1 MYRLLSL
8 ARYVRSEVL
17 VLPSRLISF
26 LFVVALLLF
35 PSFTQDAYLLRII
48 ILTGIFAIYA
58 LSWDLLAGYAGQIS
72 LGHALFFGV
81 AAYTSALLNLRLG
94 LPPYLTIPL
103 GAIAATLTGLV
114 VGVPCL
120 RLRKHYLA
128 LATLAFPLMLTGL
141 VFAFPGLTGGELGIT
156 RIERLASTRV
166 YEYYVAIGTMLA
178 SLFVLWRITNSRV
191 GLIFHAIREDEVA
204 ARALGIDTTRYKLL
218 AFTLSGFV
226 AGIAGT
232 LYAHFMRIA
241 GPSNLDLFMS
251 FQPVIWT
258 IFGGAA
264 TLYGPVTGVFLLFPA
279 LEYLRAIPQF
289 RMLVFALMVLLIL
302 RFMPGGL
309 ATWIRDRLEKDCP
322 HCRIRNAATRRTCR
336 ACRTPLVTAQPR

>member
-1 MYRLLSL
+1 MHRLLSL
-8 ARYVRSEVL
+8 VRYLRSEVF
-17 VLPSRLISF
+17 VLPSRLIAF
-26 LFVVALLLF
+26 LFVAALLVF
-35 PSFTQDAYLLRII
+35 PLFTQDSYLLRIL
-48 ILTGIFAIYA
+48 ILTAIFAIYA
-58 LSWDLLAGYAGQIS
+58 TSWDLLAGYAGQVS
-72 LGHALFFGV
+72 LGHALFFGFG
-81 AAYTSALLNLRLG
+81 AYTSALLNFRLD
-94 LPPYLTIPL
+94 LPPFLAIPL
-103 GAIAATLTGLV
+103 GAVAATLTGLV

-141 VFAFPGLTGGELGIT
+141 VFMLPGLTGGELGIT
-156 RIERLASTRV
+156 RIERLATTRV
-166 YEYYVAIGTMLA
+166 QEYYVAIGAFLA
-178 SLFVLWRITNSRV
+178 SLLVLWRITSSRV

-204 ARALGIDTTRYKLL
+204 TRALGINTTRYKLL

-226 AGIAGT
+226 AGIAGA

-241 GPSNLDLFMS
+241 GPSNLDLLMS

-264 TLYGPVTGVFLLFPA
+264 TIYGPVTGVFLLFPA
-279 LEYLRAIPQF
+279 LEYLRAIPQY

-309 ATWIRDRLEKDCP
+309 ATWVREKLEKDCP
-322 HCRIRNAATRRTCR
+322 HCRIKNAFTRRTCR
-336 ACRTPLVTAQPR
+336 ACRTQFAG